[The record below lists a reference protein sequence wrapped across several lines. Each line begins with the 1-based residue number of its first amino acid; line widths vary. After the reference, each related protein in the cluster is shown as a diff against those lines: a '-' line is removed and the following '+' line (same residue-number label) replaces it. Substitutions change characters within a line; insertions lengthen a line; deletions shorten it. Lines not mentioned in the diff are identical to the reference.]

1 MFHSYV
7 VAGFDSL
14 PGRFHFLRVEHERRS
29 VPNHAH
35 DKAVRRLRESLR
47 QIAQRPD
54 FFPVDLIDDAGAVR
68 GEISIRRI
76 GQNVCQDYDFG
87 MFEVDLL
94 DDQVIKIMPDAE
106 IARLICVDQVEGERL
121 EQKAAV
127 KHIARPHIIG
137 VREIKIRPDRTEL
150 DLDRERFLV
159 AQDFELHDI
168 AFEFSFDHFGH
179 FDAVTFQFHR
189 PVARDGMIVDRQEH
203 VAGLQTFRSRSR
215 RDDSTDEDSEID
227 ILVVVTILDVC
238 QETVNHR
245 RRNHISDALRNV
257 AAVALECDANHFRI
271 LHHRTAAVTR
281 IDLRADLNREM
292 GINRRMGVEL
302 EIDARNDTGRD
313 RHAFAAER
321 ITVSRDGRF
330 QLGNSA
336 EGEGN
341 HVLEEILVR
350 HIDQRQ
356 VAIVRHEQD
365 RGGIFI
371 RIAVTLDREIARIAD
386 DVRIRHDA
394 VAFDDKTCPD
404 AALDSARIPRRPI
417 IGFDFRRRDADE
429 TLLDFP
435 IRTQRHGRRRDD
447 VWQGSHGRTGGR
459 LRFPRLSRWTLLLC
473 AYFSAQHKQ
482 NRQQNCATPHRKSR
496 R

>member
-1 MFHSYV
+1 
-7 VAGFDSL
+7 
-14 PGRFHFLRVEHERRS
+14 
-29 VPNHAH
+29 
-35 DKAVRRLRESLR
+35 
-47 QIAQRPD
+47 
-54 FFPVDLIDDAGAVR
+54 
-68 GEISIRRI
+68 
-76 GQNVCQDYDFG
+76 

-94 DDQVIKIMPDAE
+94 DDEVIEIMPDAE

-168 AFEFSFDHFGH
+168 AFKFSLDHFGH
-179 FDAVTFQFHR
+179 FDSVTFELHR
-189 PVARDGMIVDRQEH
+189 PVARDGVVVDRQEH
-203 VAGLQTFRSRSR
+203 VAGLQILRSRSR
-215 RDDSTDEDSEID
+215 RDDSADEDAAIVILQAKKMPLRRVLKFRGRDSEID
-227 ILVVVTILDVC
+227 ILVVVPVLDVC

-245 RRNHISDALRNV
+245 RRNHVSDALRNV
-257 AAVALECDANHFRI
+257 AAVALECDADHFRI

-292 GINRRMGVEL
+292 GINRRMRVEL

-321 ITVSRDGRF
+321 IAVSRDRRF
-330 QLGNSA
+330 QLGNST

-350 HIDQRQ
+350 HVDQRQ
-356 VAIVRHEQD
+356 VAIVRHEQN
-365 RGGIFI
+365 RRRIFI
-371 RIAVTLDREIARIAD
+371 RIAVTLDGEVARIAH
-386 DVRIRHDA
+386 DVRVRHDA
-394 VAFDDKTCPD
+394 VAFDHETGAD
-404 AALDSARIPRRPI
+404 AALDAARIPRRPI

-429 TLLDFP
+429 TLLDFS
-435 IRTQRHGRRRDD
+435 IRTQRHRRRRDD
-447 VWQGSHGRTGGR
+447 VWQGSDGRTGGS
-459 LRFPRLSRWTLLLC
+459 LRFPRLGRRTLLLR
-473 AYFSAQHKQ
+473 ARFSAQYKQ
-482 NRQQNCATPHRKSR
+482 NRQQKCATPHRKSKR
-496 R
+496 WNR